1 MPTDVLLAV
10 LFAALMHACYHAI
23 IKLGDDKIASL
34 GLIAVFETVYGAV
47 GATIFPAPP
56 PDAWP
61 WLIAAV
67 ILQTIYRF
75 FTCYAY
81 RLGDLSQVMPI
92 ARGTAPLLVTLGSA
106 LWLGEHL
113 NATEIVA
120 VAMIAVGVMTL
131 AFARTARGRFD
142 GMAAG
147 LAIISGVTVAA
158 YSMIDGVGAR
168 ITGSASSYVW
178 WLTMLGGVAFLVPAL
193 TVRGTQTLQLF
204 RGRWYMGMLGAAFS
218 CSTYWIVIWAM
229 TRAPIG
235 LVSALRETG
244 VIFAVIIGIVFLK
257 ERPGRVRLAAVALAA
272 AGIALLKLGA

>member
-1 MPTDVLLAV
+1 MPTDVLFAV

-34 GLIAVFETVYGAV
+34 GLIAIFEMSYGAI
-47 GATIFPAPP
+47 GASIFAPP
-56 PDAWP
+56 PAAAWP
-61 WLIAAV
+61 WLLSAV
-67 ILQTIYRF
+67 VLQTIYRF

-92 ARGTAPLLVTLGSA
+92 ARGTSPLLVTLASA
-106 LWLGEHL
+106 LWLGEYL
-113 NATEIVA
+113 NNGEILA
-120 VAMIAVGVMTL
+120 IGMIAVGIMTL

-142 GMAAG
+142 GAAAA
-147 LAIISGVTVAA
+147 LAMVSGVTVAA
-158 YSMIDGVGAR
+158 YSVIDGVGAR

-178 WLTMLGGVAFLVPAL
+178 WLTLLGGVAFIVPGMA
-193 TVRGTQTLQLF
+193 VRGAQTLSLF
-204 RGRWYMGMLGAAFS
+204 RSRWYMGALGAAFS

-257 ERPGRVRLAAVALAA
+257 ERPGPVRLAAVALAA
-272 AGIALLKLGA
+272 AGIALLKISA